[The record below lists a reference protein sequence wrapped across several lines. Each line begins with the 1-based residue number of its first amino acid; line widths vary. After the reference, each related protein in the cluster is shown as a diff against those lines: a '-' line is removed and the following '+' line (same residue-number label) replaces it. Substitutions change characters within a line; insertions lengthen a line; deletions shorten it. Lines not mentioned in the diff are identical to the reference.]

1 MDEELTRRAEVHA
14 ALGEPVRLG
23 IVEDLAASDRSPG
36 ELAERHGLSSS
47 LLAHHLD
54 ALERVGLIE
63 RRTSSG
69 DARRRYVTLHPRR
82 LDTLVVRPTLPGER
96 VVFVCTHNSAR
107 SQLAAAAWSR
117 ATGTRASSAGTHPA
131 DRVHPGA
138 VAVARRAGLDLTDA
152 RPRRLD
158 PAHLDDRTV
167 VVTVC
172 DQAHEELDPD
182 DAWLHW
188 SIPDPVAVG
197 TDDAFEHAFRA
208 IEGRVTALAP
218 PTLAPPTL
226 HPQEF

>member
-1 MDEELTRRAEVHA
+1 MDGELTRRAAVHA

-23 IVEDLAASDRSPG
+23 IVEDLASSDRSPG

-54 ALERVGLIE
+54 ALQRVGLIE

-69 DARRRYVTLHPRR
+69 DARRRYVTLDPRC
-82 LDTLVVRPTLPGER
+82 LDALVVRPPLTGEP

-107 SQLAAAAWSR
+107 SQLAAAVWAR
-117 ATGTRASSAGTHPA
+117 ATGARASSAGTHPA

-138 VAVARRAGLDLTDA
+138 VAVARRSGLDLTDA
-152 RPRRLD
+152 RPRLLD
-158 PAHLDDRTV
+158 PAQLDDRTV

-188 SIPDPVAVG
+188 SIPDPVADG
-197 TDDAFEHAFRA
+197 TDAAFEEALRA
-208 IEGRVTALAP
+208 IEGRVTALATP
-218 PTLAPPTL
+218 STP
-226 HPQEF
+226 